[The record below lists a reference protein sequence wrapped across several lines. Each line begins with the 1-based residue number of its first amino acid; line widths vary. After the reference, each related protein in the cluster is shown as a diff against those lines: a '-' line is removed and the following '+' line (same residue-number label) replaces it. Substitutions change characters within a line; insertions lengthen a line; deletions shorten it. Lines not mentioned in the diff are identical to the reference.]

1 MLIKIMLQIFYILHH
16 ITDYKTLKIC
26 LSEYLA
32 SNKTWVEV
40 KTILGY

>member
-32 SNKTWVEV
+32 GEKNWTDV
-40 KTILGY
+40 KIILGY

>member
-1 MLIKIMLQIFYILHH
+1 MAIKTILQISFILSHV
-16 ITDYKTLKIC
+16 TDIETLKIC

-40 KTILGY
+40 KIILGY